1 MREVFEHP
9 ESIPKWQAAADGK
22 PVDWDALFHGY
33 NSTVDWPGCSFWHEL
48 AEHFPEA
55 KVVLTVRDPERWYES
70 VSNTIYASHLT
81 GGSNPEHWNML
92 NKLVFENTFHG
103 RFEDRAYAI
112 EMYERHNQEVQ
123 RNLPLAGCLCMKSQ
137 KVGSHYVASF
147 SYQYPKSHFPVRTVL
162 RSGRLATLR
171 AVLLQAKRIKLA
183 VCQNLRVT
191 NAALCC
197 A

>member
-123 RNLPLAGCLCMKSQ
+123 RNLPASRLLVHEVTEGWQPLCRFFQ
-137 KVGSHYVASF
+137 LPVP
-147 SYQYPKSHFPVRTVL
+147 QEPFPRTN
-162 RSGRLATLR
+162 SAEEW
-171 AVLLQAKRIKLA
+171 QAR
-183 VCQNLRVT
+183 
-191 NAALCC
+191 NAARR
-197 A
+197 AAAGKTD